1 MALSPEFLDK
11 VRKFKKNRL
20 AYNSLRILTFLFLL
34 TLPAELLFN
43 NKPIVM
49 RDYTLALYLWLM
61 HPRDRHRIHESGD
74 GRDRAWSS
82 SVASWSLL
90 FA

>member
-1 MALSPEFLDK
+1 MSFSPEFLDK
-11 VRKFKKNRL
+11 ARKFKKNRP

-49 RDYTLALYLWLM
+49 RVDGHWFFPVFRAYTYQDLGGEHAIPIVGY
-61 HPRDRHRIHESGD
+61 R
-74 GRDRAWSS
+74 
-82 SVASWSLL
+82 
-90 FA
+90 